1 MRSRRS
7 DSTYLTC
14 WEDYSSPLLP
24 PQHEKQLE
32 QLEAEINPALNDDPQ
47 VALSYLLTKA
57 IDNMKAIPEV
67 TVCTVLGTYSKHSNI
82 LLPLQTWIFH
92 DSVPAK
98 NFPDYYKIIRRP
110 MDLGSMRKVRPHTP
124 SLSEQSSIPLPPTQ
138 SCQMGAYHSRA
149 AFMAD
154 LNQIREN
161 SLTYNGPNSKITHT
175 AERMILVGTKTL
187 DEVGVASGCGQWVW
201 PTLPVTI
208 SHLSA
213 RKQI

>member
-7 DSTYLTC
+7 DSTYQTC

-24 PQHEKQLE
+24 PQHEKELE

-67 TVCTVLGTYSKHSNI
+67 TVCTILGTYSKHSNI

-92 DSVPAK
+92 DPVPAK
-98 NFPDYYKIIRRP
+98 NFPDYNKIIRRP

-124 SLSEQSSIPLPPTQ
+124 SLSEQSSILSPLP
-138 SCQMGAYHSRA
+138 RA
-149 AFMAD
+149 VRWEPITAV
-154 LNQIREN
+154 LPSWLTSTRSERTH
-161 SLTYNGPNSKITHT
+161 SLTT
-175 AERMILVGTKTL
+175 A
-187 DEVGVASGCGQWVW
+187 
-201 PTLPVTI
+201 PTARSPTPP
-208 SHLSA
+208 SA
-213 RKQI
+213 